1 VPPVNLPVKMEFR
14 YEIEVSLYSDIL
26 TFVSNVSFI
35 RLYNA
40 LSIDIY

>member
-1 VPPVNLPVKMEFR
+1 MPPVNLPVKMEFR
-14 YEIEVSLYSDIL
+14 YEIEVPLHSDIL

-40 LSIDIY
+40 LSLDIH